1 MAYTCPKCGWKHKP
15 SQEKYY
21 QSRGLTKPTCIDCN
35 PSRSQR
41 ARKMFLS
48 GLHASFS
55 NTYTGGGP
63 IASILYLPVLM
74 VLSALV
80 AFISPKKLEIIF
92 CILFFIG
99 SYVATGAITQRVGD
113 IIGKRIVEGKSVSKI
128 VLAYYC
134 PLILITITCIALWVV
149 KVA

>member
-21 QSRGLTKPTCIDCN
+21 QSRGLTQPSCIDCN
-35 PSRSQR
+35 PTLSQK
-41 ARKMFLS
+41 ARKVFFS
-48 GLHASFS
+48 GLHGSFS
-55 NTYTGGGP
+55 NTYMGRGP
-63 IASILYLPVLM
+63 IASIFYLPVLM
-74 VLSALV
+74 LLSVSV

-92 CILFFIG
+92 SFLFFVG
-99 SYVATGAITQRVGD
+99 SYVATGVITQRVGD
-113 IIGKRIVEGKSVSKI
+113 IIGKRIIAGKPVSKI

-134 PLILITITCIALWVV
+134 PLILIAIACIALWIV